1 MIEQVRRFNRVVTQR
16 VGALDDHYLARDRSL
31 GESRVLWEI
40 GSGCDVRTLRARLG
54 LDSGYLSRLLRSLER
69 EGLVEV
75 VASDADQR
83 VRTARLTKAGAAER
97 SLLDRRSDALASSM
111 LAPLDDAQRERLVT
125 AMHDVE
131 RLLTASLI
139 EVGPVD
145 PASSEAQT
153 CLRHYFDEL
162 DARFDSG
169 FDPNLSLTADVDEM
183 RPPRGVFVVAMLG
196 GEPIGC
202 GALKFDPVEPPYLKR
217 MWVAPEARGLGV
229 GKRLLA
235 DLEQRALEAG
245 GRSVRLET
253 NRSLTEAIA
262 MYRAAGYVEV
272 EPFNDE
278 RYAHHW
284 FVKRLHPPDKRS
296 RKSRTPRG

>member
-1 MIEQVRRFNRVVTQR
+1 MIDQVRRFNRVVTQR

-40 GSGCDVRTLRARLG
+40 RDGCDVRTLRARLD

-69 EGLVEV
+69 EGLITVT
-75 VASDADQR
+75 ASAHDQR
-83 VRTARLTKAGAAER
+83 VRTAQLTQAGIVER
-97 SLLDRRSDALASSM
+97 WLLDRRSDALASAM
-111 LAPLDDAQRERLVT
+111 LEPLDDAQRERLVS
-125 AMHDVE
+125 AMRDVE
-131 RLLTASLI
+131 RLLTASLVEI
-139 EVGPVD
+139 GPVD
-145 PASSEAQT
+145 PGASEAQA

-162 DARFDSG
+162 DERFDSG
-169 FDPNLSLTADVDEM
+169 FDPSLSLTADVDEM
-183 RPPRGVFVVAMLG
+183 RPPRGVFVVARLG

-217 MWVAPEARGLGV
+217 MWVARHARGLGV

-235 DLEQRALEAG
+235 DLEQRALDAG

-253 NRSLTEAIA
+253 NGSLTEAIA

-284 FVKRLHPPDKRS
+284 FVKRLHPSKKP
-296 RKSRTPRG
+296 RTRRE